1 VRADGLRGAGSR
13 EVRVRDIEGGLG
25 CVVQHPGLA
34 VAGEDIS
41 LDADDG
47 RDVGMPVG
55 VVEFVLGIEDRDGA
69 GFAAVACVVAA
80 LGRAERGGGDGD
92 FRDFLMQSR
101 LVILELDDQGD
112 SDLRGDLEMF
122 F

>member
-1 VRADGLRGAGSR
+1 VGADGLRGTGSSD
-13 EVRVRDIEGGLG
+13 VLVRDIESGLG
-25 CVVQHPGLA
+25 GVVQHPGLA
-34 VAGEDIS
+34 VAGEDIA

-55 VVEFVLGIEDRDGA
+55 VGEFVLGIEHRDGA
-69 GFAAVACVVAA
+69 GFVAVARLVAA

-92 FRDFLMQSR
+92 FRDFLVQRR
-101 LVILELDDQGD
+101 LVVLDLDDQGD
-112 SDLRGDLEMF
+112 CGLRGDFEMF

>member
-1 VRADGLRGAGSR
+1 M
-13 EVRVRDIEGGLG
+13 
-25 CVVQHPGLA
+25 QHPGLA

-55 VVEFVLGIEDRDGA
+55 VGEFVLGIEDRDGA
-69 GFAAVACVVAA
+69 GFVAVARLVAA
-80 LGRAERGGGDGD
+80 LGGSERGGGDGD
-92 FRDFLMQSR
+92 FLDFLMQSR
-101 LVILELDDQGD
+101 LVVLDLDDQGD
-112 SDLRGDLEMF
+112 FDLRGDLEMF